1 MQKKVGYKPVTY
13 FDFLIMKSMGGETT
27 VINKTASEL
36 EVVVPIPEQYRKAGR
51 KFFVIRNHNGVV
63 DVLED
68 IGDDPDT
75 ITFRTDRFSEYAIA
89 YEAINVNKLILRFGI
104 IAFVSLILAV
114 ICFVNL
120 VKYKRSA
127 RIRAKR

>member
-13 FDFLIMKSMGGETT
+13 FDFLIMKSIGGETT

-51 KFFVIRNHNGVV
+51 KFFIIRNHNGVV

-68 IGDDPDT
+68 IGDDDTT